1 MRPVIVTSETEP
13 ESVAAAESGGRPRAA
28 RVRARGRRSAQ
39 LVAGLLLLLAAAV
52 VALPAPA
59 AQALENGAART
70 PPMGWDSWNTFG
82 CNINETLIRQMA
94 DAIVSSGMRDL
105 GYQYV
110 VVDDC
115 WFNPNRDSAGNLQG
129 DPTRFPS
136 GMKALGDYLHSHGL
150 KFGIYEVP
158 VDRTCAQFFSSY
170 PGATGSQGHEA
181 QDARQFAAWGVD
193 YLKYDWCS
201 PNGTI
206 NDQVTTFAK
215 MRDALAA
222 TGRSIVYSINPN
234 SIHAKTGPQRNWGDV
249 SNMWR
254 TTEDI
259 SNAWDTGQTN
269 GFPMGI
275 QNIVNV
281 NVPLASF
288 AGPGH
293 FNDPD
298 MLEVGRGGMTDT
310 EMRSHFALW
319 TIMAAPLIAGND
331 IRSMSAATQ
340 TILKNQN
347 LIRIDQDSLGLQA
360 SQVSNDGTR
369 RVLAK
374 RLANGDVAVALFN
387 QGGSTTTVSTTAA
400 AIGKSGSSFTLT
412 DAWTSATSITTGT
425 ISASVP
431 SHGTVVFRV
440 AGGGTGTPPP
450 GTSTLV
456 SAASGRCL
464 DVPNSNTT
472 NGTQPIIWDCSG
484 NPNQR
489 WTISG
494 QTIQALGKCLD
505 APASATAGTKV
516 QIWDCNG
523 GTNQRWTLNAN
534 GTISGAASGL
544 CLDVNGNATANGTL
558 VILWT
563 CTGAAN
569 QRWTQV

>member
-1 MRPVIVTSETEP
+1 MKPQ
-13 ESVAAAESGGRPRAA
+13 RPRW
-28 RVRARGRRSAQ
+28 RWLSAMFVGVVLSY
-39 LVAGLLLLLAAAV
+39 LVIGLQ
-52 VALPAPA
+52 APEVL
-59 AQALENGAART
+59 ALENGVART
-70 PPMGWDSWNTFG
+70 PPMGWNTWNSFG
-82 CNINETLIRQMA
+82 CNISETLIRQSA
-94 DAIVSSGMRDL
+94 DALVSSGMRDA

-115 WFNPNRDSAGNLQG
+115 WFNPNRDGSGNLQG

-136 GMKALGDYLHSHGL
+136 GMKALGDYLHSRGL
-150 KFGIYEVP
+150 KFGIYQVP
-158 VDRTCAQFFSSY
+158 VDRTCAQFFGGY
-170 PGATGSQGHEA
+170 PGATGSQGHET

-206 NDQVTTFAK
+206 TDQVNTFAR

-222 TGRSIVYSINPN
+222 TGRPIVFSINPN

-249 SNMWR
+249 ANMWR

-259 SNAWDTGQTN
+259 TNAWDTGQTN

-281 NVPLASF
+281 NVPLASY

-298 MLEVGRGGMTDT
+298 MMEVGRGGMTDT

-319 TIMAAPLIAGND
+319 AIMAAPLIAGND
-331 IRSMSAATQ
+331 VRSMSSATQ
-340 TILKNQN
+340 TILKNAN
-347 LIRIDQDSLGLQA
+347 LIAINQDSLGAQA
-360 SQVSNDGTR
+360 TQVSFDGTR

-374 RLANGDVAVALFN
+374 RLANGDVAVALLN
-387 QGGSTTTVSTTAA
+387 QGSATTTISTTAA
-400 AIGKSGSSFTLT
+400 AVGKSGSSFTLR
-412 DAWTSATSITTGT
+412 DAWTDATTTTSGT

-431 SHGTVVFRV
+431 AHGTAVYRV
-440 AGGGTGTPPP
+440 SGGSTSSPPP
-450 GTSTLV
+450 TTTGALV

-464 DVPNSNTT
+464 DVPQSNTA
-472 NGTQPIIWDCSG
+472 NGTQPIIWDCNG
-484 NPNQR
+484 AANQR
-489 WTISG
+489 WTVSG

-505 APASATAGTKV
+505 APLNATAGAKV

-523 GTNQRWTLNAN
+523 GSNQQWNLNSN
-534 GTISGAASGL
+534 STITGLASGL
-544 CLDVNGNATANGTL
+544 CLDVNGNGTANGTA

-563 CTGAAN
+563 CTGATN
-569 QRWTQV
+569 QRWTRQ

>member
-1 MRPVIVTSETEP
+1 MTRLRRLAALVLALLLVGGAA
-13 ESVAAAESGGRPRAA
+13 VALRAPTATALANGVA
-28 RVRARGRRSAQ
+28 RV
-39 LVAGLLLLLAAAV
+39 
-52 VALPAPA
+52 
-59 AQALENGAART
+59 
-70 PPMGWDSWNTFG
+70 PPMGWNSWNSFG

-94 DAIVSSGMRDL
+94 DAIVASGMRDL

-136 GMKALGDYLHSHGL
+136 GMRALGDYLHARGL
-150 KFGIYEVP
+150 KFGLYQVP
-158 VDRTCAQFFSSY
+158 VDRTCAQYFGVY

-206 NDQVTTFAK
+206 QDQVATFAR

-222 TGRSIVYSINPN
+222 TGRPIVYSINPN

-249 SNMWR
+249 ANLWR

-259 SNAWDTGQTN
+259 TNAWDTGQAN
-269 GFPMGI
+269 GYPMGI

-281 NVPLASF
+281 TVPLADY
-288 AGPGH
+288 AGPGG

-298 MLEVGRGGMTDT
+298 MLEVGRGGMSDT

-319 TIMAAPLIAGND
+319 AMLAAPLIAGND
-331 IRSMSAATQ
+331 VRSMTSATQ
-340 TILKNQN
+340 AILKNQD
-347 LIRIDQDSLGLQA
+347 LIAINQDPLALQA
-360 SQVSNDGTR
+360 RQVSGDSSR

-387 QGGSTTTVSTTAA
+387 QSGATTTIATSAA
-400 AIGKSGSSFTLT
+400 AIGKTGSSFTLR
-412 DAWTSATSITTGT
+412 DAWTGATTSTTGAVT
-425 ISASVP
+425 ATVP
-431 SHGTVVFRV
+431 AHGTAVYRV
-440 AGGGTGTPPP
+440 SGGGTAPPAST
-450 GTSTLV
+450 GTLV

-464 DVPNSNTT
+464 DVPQGNAA
-472 NGTQPIIWDCSG
+472 NGTQPVVWDCNG
-484 NPNQR
+484 GANQR
-489 WTISG
+489 WTRDG
-494 QTIQALGKCLD
+494 QTVRALGKCLD
-505 APASATAGTKV
+505 APLNAAAGAKA

-523 GTNQRWTLNAN
+523 GANQRWSFGSD
-534 GTISGAASGL
+534 GTVRGEQSGL
-544 CLDVNGNATANGTL
+544 CLDVDRNLTANGTL
-558 VILWT
+558 VLLWT
-563 CTGAAN
+563 CTAAAN
-569 QRWTQV
+569 QRWASAS